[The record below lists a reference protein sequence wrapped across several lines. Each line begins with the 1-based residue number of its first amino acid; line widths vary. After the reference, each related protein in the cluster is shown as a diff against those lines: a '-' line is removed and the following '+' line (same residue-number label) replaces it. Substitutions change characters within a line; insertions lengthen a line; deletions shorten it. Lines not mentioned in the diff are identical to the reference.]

1 MDRLPL
7 KRQASRADA
16 PRCCEATTVEDAML
30 KGIIMGAAALAIA
43 TLPAAAQTQTQTQTP
58 RDMPQTT
65 APSSGTG
72 VPAKPGPQGGP
83 SVKQPSETSGAAA
96 DQSSDHMRQQDSSKI
111 PGAPG
116 GKSGA
121 PARKPGQMEK

>member
-1 MDRLPL
+1 
-7 KRQASRADA
+7 
-16 PRCCEATTVEDAML
+16 ML
-30 KGIIMGAAALAIA
+30 KGLMIGTAALALA
-43 TLPAAAQTQTQTQTP
+43 TLPAVAQTQTQTP
-58 RDMPQTT
+58 KDMPQTT

-72 VPAKPGPQGGP
+72 IPAQPGPQGGP
-83 SVKQPSETSGAAA
+83 SVKQPSETSGAGA

>member
-1 MDRLPL
+1 MDRWPL

-16 PRCCEATTVEDAML
+16 PRCCEATTTVEDAML
-30 KGIIMGAAALAIA
+30 KYLMMGTAALALA
-43 TLPAAAQTQTQTQTP
+43 TLPAAAQTQAP
-58 RDMPQTT
+58 RELPQTT

-72 VPAKPGPQGGP
+72 IPAQPGPQGGP
-83 SVKQPSETSGAAA
+83 SVKSPSETSGAAA

>member
-1 MDRLPL
+1 
-7 KRQASRADA
+7 
-16 PRCCEATTVEDAML
+16 ML
-30 KGIIMGAAALAIA
+30 KGLMIGAAALAFA
-43 TLPAAAQTQTQTQTP
+43 ALPAIAQTQTQTQTP

-72 VPAKPGPQGGP
+72 VPGHPGGKSGPAAKSQ
-83 SVKQPSETSGAAA
+83 SETSGAGA

-121 PARKPGQMEK
+121 PVRKPGQMEK

>member
-1 MDRLPL
+1 
-7 KRQASRADA
+7 
-16 PRCCEATTVEDAML
+16 ML
-30 KGIIMGAAALAIA
+30 KDLMIGTAALALA
-43 TLPAAAQTQTQTQTP
+43 TLPAVAQTQTQTP
-58 RDMPQTT
+58 KDMPQTT